1 MGELLMRRKT
11 MMIYNILFLCFL
23 YISVAS
29 IFSLMYIVSDL
40 LNLGC
45 IVDHYSSSLH
55 QHQFLDLFTRSFYF
69 SITTLF
75 SVGYGDLTPFGISK
89 GIAIIESLIGYVLPY
104 AIVINYILYNPK
116 FFRKNSHK

>member
-1 MGELLMRRKT
+1 MRRKT

-29 IFSLMYIVSDL
+29 IFSLMYIVSDF

-45 IVDHYSSSLH
+45 IIDHYSSSLH

-116 FFRKNSHK
+116 FFRKNLHK